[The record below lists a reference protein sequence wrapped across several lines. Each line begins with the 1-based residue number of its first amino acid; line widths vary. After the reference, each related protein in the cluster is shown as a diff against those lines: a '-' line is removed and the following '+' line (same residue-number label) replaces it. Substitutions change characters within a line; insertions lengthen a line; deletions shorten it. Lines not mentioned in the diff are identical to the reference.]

1 MLEIKNDTAVCNF
14 NEENEITRAYDLLLN
29 YTPKNTLLTIEETDG
44 KLCYRYFV
52 RLTYTSGKTG
62 RKITL
67 TAKGDTLPTEDD
79 RILHFYTS
87 QIVLSPSE
95 IGREFSRIS
104 WYEKRARQ
112 DAFLKGMDKGRSVRV
127 ADPVADL
134 DKLVFEEYA

>member
-1 MLEIKNDTAVCNF
+1 MLEIKNNITECNF
-14 NEENEITRAYDLLLN
+14 DEENTLTRAYDLFLP
-29 YTPKNTLLTIEETDG
+29 YMPKNTLLTIEETDG
-44 KLCYRYFV
+44 RMCARFLV

-67 TAKGDTLPTEDD
+67 LAKGNSLQISDDTI
-79 RILHFYTS
+79 RRYYTS
-87 QIVLSPSE
+87 QLVLSPSE

-127 ADPVADL
+127 SDPLASL
-134 DKLVFEEYA
+134 DTLTFDNYA